1 MQLTSDIIQLVKDLF
16 HSDDYI
22 ILNIV
27 RPQSSVLFRFGFLA
41 QPREF
46 VYVCILQAS
55 IDLYIIC
62 CLCVDKED
70 VWRMSKLA
78 ANVMMC

>member
-1 MQLTSDIIQLVKDLF
+1 MQLTSDIIQLVRDFF
-16 HSDDYI
+16 HSDDYRI
-22 ILNIV
+22 SHIF
-27 RPQSSVLFRFGFLA
+27 RPQSSALFRFSFLA
-41 QPREF
+41 QPREL
-46 VYVCILQAS
+46 VYVCIIQAS

-62 CLCVDKED
+62 RLCVDKED